1 MKWALLFQFQFQA
14 DASILLELSTSS
26 SSSKANRQQMSNQ
39 SSLEVLFY
47 SDQLPAQTFFIWN
60 FKAISHSLPWSWFLH
75 SLSFKQVIFH
85 SIFEKL
91 FDKGW
96 TLEEK
101 EINQKC
107 LDDVTMFVNSWG
119 DDHNYYF
126 FEPGQFSYVF
136 ETHKL
141 IPLNTAVA
149 LSAQLSL
156 ENLRHLWSVQR
167 SSGRHWNPMGKSLNL
182 WCFPFNAMK
191 LVAINAAKNML
202 IFANKKDPQCVP
214 LAVRAPIKMHS

>member
-1 MKWALLFQFQFQA
+1 MKWALLFQFQA
-14 DASILLELSTSS
+14 DASILLDWST

-60 FKAISHSLPWSWFLH
+60 FKAIISHALPWSWFLH

-126 FEPGQFSYVF
+126 VEPRQFSYVF
-136 ETHKL
+136 EAHQL
-141 IPLNTAVA
+141 ILLVTAASLIV
-149 LSAQLSL
+149 QLSL
-156 ENLRHLWSVQR
+156 KTLKHLWSVQR
-167 SSGRHWNPMGKSLNL
+167 SSGRNWNPMGKSLNRL
-182 WCFPFNAMK
+182 MFS
-191 LVAINAAKNML
+191 I
-202 IFANKKDPQCVP
+202 
-214 LAVRAPIKMHS
+214 